1 MSSPVIHTPDS
12 DWVFDT
18 FEDGPSIWDDARGRQ
33 VRTPDNLDHENAPI
47 KSDDWYQPDIDAW
60 CNPDVGCGS
69 IPDIL
74 AGETHFEHVPVDQ
87 PVALW
92 PEFNSNLP
100 LPEKRTETTGASH
113 RTSPVTTT
121 AHSAGNPFGGH
132 RCTESRHAGNFGCAD
147 FRLRIVH
154 DTSYDGYPHLFPGRF
169 QGVVDFQVCEKCM
182 TSHLPGW
189 EAMKNE
195 EYPIPGAPINIYVT
209 SDLETAKYAAKWL
222 FDQIHYTS
230 TEASTE
236 YIDMRTVSS
245 VVELAAEFGGAGPRI
260 DGFIRWA
267 LLNAEVSS
275 LEETIFGLHA
285 AAFSASNYD
294 LFSMFQPFLAL
305 NFTGGEVSNCLKKL
319 STVAPYLPYVL
330 HRPLFSNN
338 VVRRRIVHIIMQIV
352 ERAIDEAWQEPIDV
366 ARFHF
371 LCALKYRFMSQAAL
385 TSDSFDLSGL
395 MHYMREVVLVHKEPY
410 GQLLADFRSAFT
422 GQGLNPDFS
431 PLSLL
436 QHYN

>member
-12 DWVFDT
+12 DWVFDK
-18 FEDGPSIWDDARGRQ
+18 FEDGPSIWDDDKFAHQ
-33 VRTPDNLDHENAPI
+33 
-47 KSDDWYQPDIDAW
+47 
-60 CNPDVGCGS
+60 
-69 IPDIL
+69 
-74 AGETHFEHVPVDQ
+74 
-87 PVALW
+87 
-92 PEFNSNLP
+92 
-100 LPEKRTETTGASH
+100 TTLT
-113 RTSPVTTT
+113 TS
-121 AHSAGNPFGGH
+121 SAGNPFGGH

-154 DTSYDGYPHLFPGRF
+154 DTSYDGLFPGRF
-169 QGVVDFQVCEKCM
+169 QGVVDFQVCEKSM
-182 TSHLPGW
+182 ASHLPGW
-189 EAMKNE
+189 EAIKNE
-195 EYPIPGAPINIYVT
+195 EYPIPGAPMNIYVT

-245 VVELAAEFGGAGPRI
+245 VVELAAELGGAGPRI

-285 AAFSASNYD
+285 AAFSTSNYD

-305 NFTGGEVSNCLKKL
+305 NFTGEEVSNCLKKL

-330 HRPLFSNN
+330 HRPLFSNI

-352 ERAIDEAWQEPIDV
+352 ELAIDEAWQEPINV
-366 ARFHF
+366 TRFHF